1 MYYSV
6 LRMVYWN
13 IGIQNIGNVNVYQIC
28 DMYFYLIIVWKRS
41 LILFVEWALFIK
53 TLSAV
58 MNRFAA
64 RSLSAGSIWVL
75 DWLSKWRCLLQV
87 DFLPSCFRSIY
98 ICNLG
103 VTAYIMFISGSG
115 KVVSCLSPKLKS
127 FPLTNKYINKNRTVY
142 SVQTLVFC

>member
-1 MYYSV
+1 MWHVFLSHYSLKKKSNFICWV
-6 LRMVYWN
+6 N
-13 IGIQNIGNVNVYQIC
+13 ILYQNP
-28 DMYFYLIIVWKRS
+28 
-41 LILFVEWALFIK
+41 
-53 TLSAV
+53 AV

-127 FPLTNKYINKNRTVY
+127 FPLTNKYINKNWTVY
-142 SVQTLVFC
+142 SVQTLVFLELIFCVREKSTVQSDPTE